1 MRSHVIVYLCEL
13 FPTEID
19 AFQNEDHINAIK
31 FDAIKHQIVAPNFNS
46 ICHINWQHAIYA
58 NRQIENKQPNILFRL
73 LFQNVIKNR
82 LIERFLDVF
91 RIFFSNPEYQ
101 IFQLNRFLW
110 PIYQQIDKS
119 RKTVIN
125 VQSRRFFFSPKNSVA
140 HSFCLAF
147 IFIQMAIKFIN
158 AEFECRQS
166 ICAMG
171 PKEIKPMLLYMEKKL
186 NKDEKS
192 HLEWK
197 LAWNCFYF
205 QFGHIS
211 NEYGPLSCMQW
222 QIYRC
227 KFALSYRMNQLYN
240 FFSIFIFSFIFI
252 FI

>member
-1 MRSHVIVYLCEL
+1 MHCQTLFNHFKMMRSHVIVYLCEL

-58 NRQIENKQPNILFRL
+58 NRQIENKQPNNLFRL

-125 VQSRRFFFSPKNSVA
+125 VQSRRFFFQPK
-140 HSFCLAF
+140 
-147 IFIQMAIKFIN
+147 KFSSTQFLFGFYIYSNGNQVYQCWIWMQTIN
-158 AEFECRQS
+158 LCHGAKR
-166 ICAMG
+166 
-171 PKEIKPMLLYMEKKL
+171 
-186 NKDEKS
+186 D
-192 HLEWK
+192 
-197 LAWNCFYF
+197 
-205 QFGHIS
+205 
-211 NEYGPLSCMQW
+211 
-222 QIYRC
+222 
-227 KFALSYRMNQLYN
+227 
-240 FFSIFIFSFIFI
+240 
-252 FI
+252 